1 MDDDEPK
8 PTRPR
13 IAPVIDNRTHRAYAY
28 RRTGRGKIASGKL
41 RWAGLGYIGTVKSLD
56 DIAELYEVE
65 VDTVRGI
72 LSFAEAH
79 LFVEMRPETGGTGFF
94 RLIPKDTK
102 APRKIIEPDDPREDD
117 GEDDDETLPDN

>member
-1 MDDDEPK
+1 MDDNEPK
-8 PTRPR
+8 PASTA
-13 IAPVIDNRTHRAYAY
+13 APVIDNRTHRAYAY

-102 APRKIIEPDDPREDD
+102 APRKIIEPDDPREDE